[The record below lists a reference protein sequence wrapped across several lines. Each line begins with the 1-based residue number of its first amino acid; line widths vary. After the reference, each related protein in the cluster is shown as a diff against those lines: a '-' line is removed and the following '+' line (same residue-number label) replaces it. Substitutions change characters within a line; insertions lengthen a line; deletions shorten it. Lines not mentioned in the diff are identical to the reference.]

1 MGQYQSKQ
9 NCVIWTICAVCY
21 IITHMC
27 KLNVLPFVCTLIAF
41 TDEEMEMIYAMI
53 FFSEYQSIEA
63 IKLAIL
69 KYVRSTTR
77 VAVRMDGV

>member
-1 MGQYQSKQ
+1 
-9 NCVIWTICAVCY
+9 
-21 IITHMC
+21 MC